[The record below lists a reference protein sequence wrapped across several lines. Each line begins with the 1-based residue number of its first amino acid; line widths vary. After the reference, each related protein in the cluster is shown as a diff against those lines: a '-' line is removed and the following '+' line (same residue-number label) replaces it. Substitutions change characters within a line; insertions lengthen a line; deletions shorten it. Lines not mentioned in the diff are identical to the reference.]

1 MRAGERAEAV
11 RRRVVGAVFIS
22 VIVLFLASTV
32 AVYQKA
38 FTPVV
43 DVLLRTD
50 RVGNQL
56 QPPSDVKVRG
66 LVVGE
71 VREVRATASGAELDL
86 ALHPDKA
93 HLIPAGVTARLLPK
107 TLFGERYVSLV
118 PPPEPSRES
127 LRDDDVIEQDR
138 SEASIEL
145 EKVLSDLMPV
155 LQAVR
160 PDKLATTLN
169 TVSMALDGRGE
180 QLGET
185 LVATNRYL
193 EQFNPALPELK
204 GNIQAL
210 ADVAHLYA
218 ETTPELTQAL
228 RDLAVNHRTVADNRA
243 GLDRL
248 YRTVTTGA
256 GDLDGF
262 LRANK
267 ENIIGLNAA
276 SREHLRLL
284 ARYSPEYPCLFD
296 DLADAVPRLDQVAG
310 KGTDTPGVI
319 RLRVQISDSAD
330 KYLPGHD
337 EPSWQDRRGPRC
349 YDQVPMPADLPG
361 GGPPRDGST
370 HPPQREQRTPPAS
383 TSPSSFT
390 GTAGSMQH
398 SPAEQRLIAAL
409 LSPATRLRPDEVPA
423 WSTLLVGPLY
433 RGAEVQVR

>member
-1 MRAGERAEAV
+1 MSAGEQV
-11 RRRVVGAVFIS
+11 GVLRRRVVGAVFIS

-43 DVLLRTD
+43 HVLLRTD

-56 QPPSDVKVRG
+56 QPPADVKVRG

-86 ALHPDKA
+86 ALHPDKVA
-93 HLIPAGVTARLLPK
+93 LIPAEVTARLLPK

-118 PPPEPSRES
+118 PPATPSPEP

-138 SEASIEL
+138 STASIEL
-145 EKVLSDLMPV
+145 EEVLSDLMPV
-155 LQAVR
+155 LRAVK
-160 PDKLATTLN
+160 PDKLASTLN

-185 LVATNRYL
+185 LAETNRLL
-193 EQFNPALPELK
+193 EQFNPALPELQA
-204 GNIQAL
+204 NIRAL
-210 ADVAHLYA
+210 GDVAHLYA
-218 ETTPELTQAL
+218 DTAPDLVGAL
-228 RDLAVNHRTVADNRA
+228 RDLAVNHRTVAENRA
-243 GLDRL
+243 GLERL

-262 LRANK
+262 LRANQN
-267 ENIIGLNAA
+267 NIIELNAA
-276 SREHLRLL
+276 SREQLRLL
-284 ARYSPEYPCLFD
+284 ARYSPEYPCLFE
-296 DLADAVPRLDQVAG
+296 DLADAVPRFDQVAG
-310 KGTDTPGVI
+310 KGTDTPGVV
-319 RLRVQISDSAD
+319 RLRVEISDDGD

-337 EPSWQDRRGPRC
+337 EPRWEDRRGPRC

-370 HPPQREQRTPPAS
+370 HPPRREQHTPPAS
-383 TSPSSFT
+383 TSPSSAT
-390 GTAGSMQH
+390 GPSGSIQH
-398 SPAEQRLIAAL
+398 STAERRLIAAL
-409 LSPATRLRPDEVPA
+409 LAPSTRLRPEEVPG
-423 WSTLLVGPLY
+423 WSSLLVGPLY
-433 RGAEVQVR
+433 RGAQVEVR